1 MEIER
6 TIVAFQDIF
15 QNEARKK
22 GLHTDEY
29 RQLSAQII
37 LDKLDMSTLS
47 VKDGQ
52 RVLVKNEVGSVVVA
66 VKTSDDEHP
75 GLAFM
80 INSLWSNQLVRDD
93 VCDTSIPGFKR
104 IAARV
109 SPSEENVTQISEL
122 LQRMRAQG

>member
-1 MEIER
+1 MEAEV

-22 GLHTDEY
+22 GLYTDDY

-37 LDKLDMSTLS
+37 LDKQDMNRLGA
-47 VKDGQ
+47 KDGQ
-52 RVLVKNEVGSVVVA
+52 RVLVKNEVGGVVVA
-66 VKTSDDEHP
+66 AKTSDDDPHP

-80 INSLWSNQLVRDD
+80 INSPWSNQLVRDD

-122 LQRMRAQG
+122 LQRMRA

>member
-1 MEIER
+1 MEAEV

-22 GLHTDEY
+22 GLYTDDY
-29 RQLSAQII
+29 RQLSAQMI
-37 LDKLDMSTLS
+37 LDKQDMNRLG

-52 RVLVKNEVGSVVVA
+52 RVLVKNEVGGVVVA
-66 VKTSDDEHP
+66 AKTSDDDPHP

-80 INSLWSNQLVRDD
+80 INSPWSNQLVRDD

-122 LQRMRAQG
+122 LQRMRA